1 MIGSGQVSPVQYCFF
16 EGHNKETL
24 PISDG
29 CGGPGVLRQDTLLS
43 KCFSSPRCTNGY
55 QQMC

>member
-1 MIGSGQVSPVQYCFF
+1 MIGSGQVSPVQYCVF
-16 EGHNKETL
+16 EGHNKELL

-55 QQMC
+55 Q